1 MAGSEDRLEIRALT
15 EQNEFRDAVQLQ
27 KVIWGFD
34 EIDLLPMRLF
44 VVATKI
50 GGQVFGAFDRAKLVA
65 FLLAIPGVKPG
76 GKAEFFIFEKS
87 IFLLTIFS
95 FDFFSTKKSEPA
107 IKPIV
112 PPI

>member
-1 MAGSEDRLEIRALT
+1 MAGSEDRLEIRPLT

-27 KVIWGFD
+27 KIIWGFD

-50 GGQVFGAFDRAKLVA
+50 GGQVFGAFDRSKMVA

-76 GKAEFFIFEKS
+76 GKAYLHSHMLGVLKDYRNHG
-87 IFLLTIFS
+87 LGRRL
-95 FDFFSTKKSEPA
+95 
-107 IKPIV
+107 
-112 PPI
+112 